1 MSGPGGGG
9 LGAATLAAGLAEVFA
24 AELEQQAGA
33 AAAAWP
39 AAAAAA
45 TRAEACRTLTRI
57 FHTIKGGAG
66 LAGRTALA
74 ESAAR
79 LEHCFADPSGAAAP
93 AQADIDVLFDA
104 AGISPP
110 QLATLLAGGDTGAA
124 ALGAAAEM
132 QLVPCAIGPHWLAV
146 PMAALAR
153 AAFIETAC
161 DGAAAAF
168 GGLARET
175 IWLHDLLALPR
186 PSGRAAALLL
196 CDGAAVVVD
205 RVQPPQTCSVESLA
219 PASWRQ
225 PSGRQPSWREPWVV
239 GIAVDDTGR
248 AWHVLDPQQLPFT
261 RAVAAPPAAA
271 TVLVVDDSL
280 VAREAAAAAL
290 RGARVSFDVATDGRD
305 ALAKLRLGAYAVV
318 LSDLEMPHLDGFGLI
333 AQMRASRH
341 LADQPVVVCSSR
353 LDAAT
358 RDRLQP
364 LRVAGFLPKP
374 FAAGDLLDTL
384 RPWLASLDGLAR

>member
-110 QLATLLAGGDTGAA
+110 PLATLLADGDTGAGG
-124 ALGAAAEM
+124 LGAAAEM

-146 PMAALAR
+146 PIAALAR

-196 CDGAAVVVD
+196 CDGVAVVVD

-219 PASWRQ
+219 PAS
-225 PSGRQPSWREPWVV
+225 GRQPFVV
-239 GIAVDDTGR
+239 GIAVDDSGR

-271 TVLVVDDSL
+271 SVLVVDDSL